1 MWNDIDLYH
10 SYRDFTTDPVKFP
23 PDKVRRF
30 IAELVRFSLNSTVK
44 KAYAY
49 VLSRPAT
56 TRDVRFHS

>member
-30 IAELVRFSLNSTVK
+30 IAELVRSLRTQ
-44 KAYAY
+44 
-49 VLSRPAT
+49 LLRGSRI
-56 TRDVRFHS
+56 RIV